1 MNIRRDRT
9 HQCGLTNMD
18 FRTKG
23 EIESVDRYNPSL
35 KFADFGTMGK
45 SLYKRMTSA
54 AAPDFKDRLR
64 LTGGWKTMT
73 NMNANPRVEGT
84 QEFYQTKGKKIKGP
98 AQIGLRKE
106 TQLEEEKWTDK
117 VFTGDNPKLTAF
129 LSGQARERES
139 IYNGDVKKRR
149 LQQTEEKKTS

>member
-9 HQCGLTNMD
+9 HQCGLTNLD

-45 SLYKRMTSA
+45 SQFNRMASA
-54 AAPDFKDRLR
+54 AATDFKDRLK

-73 NMNANPRVEGT
+73 NLNANPKAEST
-84 QEFYQTKGKKIKGP
+84 QEFYKSKGKKIKGP
-98 AQIGLRKE
+98 QQIGIRKE
-106 TQLEEEKWTDK
+106 TELEDQKWTDK

-129 LSGQARERES
+129 LSG
-139 IYNGDVKKRR
+139 
-149 LQQTEEKKTS
+149 